1 VYRLTLFG
9 LALSSCLLPP
19 AAVKDDPAVGGHDAT
34 SSGASGSATGGN
46 SATPQAGKT
55 GSNAGSTSTS
65 GAPSSGGTP
74 STGGAPP
81 KGGTSSTANA
91 GMSSQTGGS
100 ATAGSPSGGGGGA
113 SGDPCDAPNLTWKTG
128 TKTVFESYP
137 DPSSP
142 QCVEFGCDWAGEFP
156 FCPAKMSE
164 TWVSQHD
171 IVAAFPSAGLEG
183 HDLCLRSGNE
193 KLVVRVLATCADEDC
208 AGCCTANRGSADALI
223 DVEKHTDERWGV
235 QNSQIEWADL
245 GPNAG
250 ACQ

>member
-1 VYRLTLFG
+1 MLFG

-19 AAVKDDPAVGGHDAT
+19 AEVKDDLSAAGRAAT
-34 SSGASGSATGGN
+34 SSGASGSAAGGD
-46 SATPQAGKT
+46 SATAR
-55 GSNAGSTSTS
+55 AGSSPSDAGTTSTN
-65 GAPSSGGTP
+65 GAPSSGGISSSGGFP
-74 STGGAPP
+74 SSA
-81 KGGTSSTANA
+81 GTSGSANA
-91 GMSSQTGGS
+91 GMSSQAGGS
-100 ATAGSPSGGGGGA
+100 ASAGSPSGGGGSA
-113 SGDPCDAPNLTWKTG
+113 SGDPCDAPSLTWKTG

-142 QCVEFGCDWAGEFP
+142 ECVEFGCDWAGELA
-156 FCPAKMSE
+156 FCPGKMPE
-164 TWVSQHD
+164 TWVSQHN

-223 DVEKHTDERWGV
+223 DLEKHTDERWGV
-235 QNSQIEWADL
+235 QNNQIEWADL